1 MALGPLKTKK
11 IGSGAPSPHLTASKP
26 SGAKT
31 MCRQKLKNEVP
42 AARNLALSCHPRL
55 ISPCSLLP
63 HIKTCDRPQRGA
75 TKRDLDHG
83 DLICL
88 LRRTN
93 RLPDCGT
100 RADRSTT
107 TWTPGEG
114 ASAVVRATRPIAK
127 LPSCSRPSKVTPPA
141 RRS

>member
-11 IGSGAPSPHLTASKP
+11 IASEAPSRHLTASKP
-26 SGAKT
+26 RGAKT
-31 MCRQKLKNEVP
+31 MCRQKLRNEVP

-55 ISPCSLLP
+55 IWPCILP
-63 HIKTCDRPQRGA
+63 LHIKTRDRPRQGA
-75 TKRDLDHG
+75 MKRDLDHG

-107 TWTPGEG
+107 AW
-114 ASAVVRATRPIAK
+114 V
-127 LPSCSRPSKVTPPA
+127 
-141 RRS
+141 